1 MEQILIC
8 IFPKKLKI
16 MKNTILT
23 IILLVGT
30 TFSFGQSSAFK
41 SGEYLK
47 FQVSYGFI
55 NAGIAT
61 LEVKETTYNGKRV
74 FHAKGF
80 GRTTG
85 VSRAFFKVKDD
96 YQSYF
101 DVKTGKPYRFIRNI
115 NEGSYIR
122 HQEGFDNYN
131 NNTILVKDHKNKKEH
146 TYHVHENIHDVISA
160 FYNLRNHPKLN
171 SIKTGETIEVDMFF
185 DDEIFKFKLK
195 FMGYEKIKTKFGT
208 VNAMKFRPYVMSG
221 RVFKEKESLT
231 MWVSNDDNR
240 IPLKVQ
246 ASLLVGSL
254 NAELIQYKNIKTN
267 LKVIR

>member
-1 MEQILIC
+1 
-8 IFPKKLKI
+8 
-16 MKNTILT
+16 MKNTLLT
-23 IILLVGT
+23 FILLVAT
-30 TFSFGQSSAFK
+30 TFSFSQSSSFK

-61 LEVKETTYNGKRV
+61 LELKETTYNGKKV
-74 FHAKGF
+74 FHAKGN
-80 GRTTG
+80 GYTTG
-85 VSRAFFKVKDD
+85 VSKAFFKVKDD

-101 DVKTGKPYRFIRNI
+101 DLKTGQPYRFIRNI
-115 NEGSYIR
+115 NEGGYTR
-122 HQEGFDNYN
+122 NQEGFVNYN
-131 NNTILVKDHKNKKEH
+131 NNTVLVKDHKNKNEH
-146 TYHVHENIHDVISA
+146 TYNVHSEIQDVISA

-171 SIKTGETIEVDMFF
+171 NIKNGETIEIDMFF

-231 MWVSNDDNR
+231 MWISNDENR
-240 IPLKVQ
+240 IPLRVQ

-254 NAELIQYKNIKTN
+254 KADLIQYKNLKTN
-267 LKVIR
+267 LKVIK

>member
-1 MEQILIC
+1 
-8 IFPKKLKI
+8 
-16 MKNTILT
+16 MKNTLLT
-23 IILLVGT
+23 FILLVAT
-30 TFSFGQSSAFK
+30 TFSFSQSSSFK

-61 LEVKETTYNGKRV
+61 LELKETTYNGKKV
-74 FHAKGF
+74 FHAKGN
-80 GRTTG
+80 GYTTG
-85 VSRAFFKVKDD
+85 VSKAFFKVKDD

-101 DVKTGKPYRFIRNI
+101 DLKTGQPYRFIRNI
-115 NEGSYIR
+115 NEGGYTR
-122 HQEGFDNYN
+122 NQEGFVNYN
-131 NNTILVKDHKNKKEH
+131 NNTVLVKDHKNKNEH
-146 TYHVHENIHDVISA
+146 TYNVHSEIQDVISA

-171 SIKTGETIEVDMFF
+171 NIKNGETIEIDMFF

-231 MWVSNDDNR
+231 MWISNDENR
-240 IPLKVQ
+240 IPLRVQ

-254 NAELIQYKNIKTN
+254 KADLIQYKHLKTN
-267 LKVIR
+267 LKVIK